1 MGVWRLSR
9 AFKSVPLAWITFFSI
24 HGKVGNQTAG
34 GVQKKQ
40 VCPSFHLFR
49 RHIFSNIFFSPKVYS
64 NDKVNSNVV
73 TVVVVAVLRLRSL
86 GHDGA
91 GINGINDDGLAV

>member
-64 NDKVNSNVV
+64 NDKVNILVIYVNSNVV
-73 TVVVVAVLRLRSL
+73 TVVVVAVLSSCGRWGMMVL
-86 GHDGA
+86 
-91 GINGINDDGLAV
+91 V